1 MTKILIIKNP
11 ICMTKVKLSFQA
23 FIFNAGD
30 KFIIHRETDKDYFM
44 YVGNQEYSVL
54 KCQENN
60 HYTIEEEN
68 LFKIVNRLYF
78 NLAASEYTYTD
89 AELAGTFKL
98 PKEYEN
104 KHKHITFRK
113 EVIPV

>member
-1 MTKILIIKNP
+1 MAKILTIKNP
-11 ICMTKVKLSFQA
+11 ICMTKVKLSFEM
-23 FIFNAGD
+23 FIFNTGD
-30 KFIIHRETDKDYFM
+30 KFIIHKETDKDYFM

-54 KCQENN
+54 KYQENS
-60 HYTIEEEN
+60 HYIIEEEN
-68 LFKIVNRLYF
+68 RFKIVNRLYF

-104 KHKHITFRK
+104 KYRHITFRK
-113 EVIPV
+113 EVIAV

>member
-1 MTKILIIKNP
+1 MTKILVIKNP
-11 ICMTKVKLSFQA
+11 ICMTKVKLSFES